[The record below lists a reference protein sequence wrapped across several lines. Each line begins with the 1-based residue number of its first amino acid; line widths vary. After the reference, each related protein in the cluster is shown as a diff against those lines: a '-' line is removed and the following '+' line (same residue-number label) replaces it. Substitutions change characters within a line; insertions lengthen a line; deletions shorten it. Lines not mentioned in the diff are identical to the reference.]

1 MKRPLFAGLILGFV
15 LVCFAAPVAFAQE
28 VDPET
33 GDLIEA
39 PPEKE
44 DPLKNMKLIAS
55 YALTVIGVVVI
66 GMAVVKTFSS
76 SLSYPTQRVMLTNFL
91 RTNPYQLVVMEK
103 KAKGTIAEPV
113 IAALK
118 IGGQMGP
125 IDIKMIQQGTQ
136 PTYEATGKGM
146 LAHFG
151 ATMTKCKLAVTAAG
165 AGALVALTA
174 GRYLPV
180 VLGVLAGIGFLRIWM
195 FKGELES
202 QLIRGRAEILPEVEA
217 AVAQGRFHTP
227 IQIPGQ

>member
-1 MKRPLFAGLILGFV
+1 MKRPLFAGLVLGFM
-15 LVCFAAPVAFAQE
+15 LAFAATSVAWAQE

-39 PPEKE
+39 PPEKV
-44 DPLKNMKLIAS
+44 DPLKNLKLIAS
-55 YALTVIGVVVI
+55 YALTILGVIVIGA
-66 GMAVVKTFSS
+66 AVAKTFSS

-125 IDIKMIQQGTQ
+125 LDLKMIQQGTL

-151 ATMTKCKLAVTAAG
+151 ATMTKCKLAVTAAAGG
-165 AGALVALTA
+165 AMIALTA

-180 VLGVLAGIGFLRIWM
+180 VLGVLAGIGFARIWM

-202 QLIRGRAEILPEVEA
+202 QLIRGRAEILPEVDA

-227 IQIPGQ
+227 MQPQ